1 MTDEHSTPTAAEA
14 EDLRER
20 LAAAREARDDA
31 EESVAE
37 TGEESVVAAADAYR
51 KATRLL
57 DRYEDSAVGS
67 GDFQAYVE
75 FQDKFLGLVEDLP
88 EDLPYRDAFEA
99 AADRLDRRRLRERDF
114 EGAREDLEPA
124 ASAVDSLD
132 RRREAREELSSAQ
145 RDAKLRRKDIDARL
159 EELERLL
166 ELGEADV
173 EAPVERLRDPV
184 EAYNDAVTEEFRT
197 YKREESAYEVVTT
210 IEATEWYSLVDYRTP
225 PRDLRE
231 FVRESPDADEP
242 IPQLLEFADYTGSK
256 LDHYAEDPAALQTA
270 VAVHR
275 TYLERLDAD
284 PLRVSFPPPPAETL
298 RRRADELIS
307 VLNRFADEE
316 TIARLREVRKLTQ
329 LEEYDRLRTAARAR
343 TELTDD
349 QLDRLR
355 SGAVET
361 DLRELR
367 EARENLTAELD
378 ED

>member
-1 MTDEHSTPTAAEA
+1 MTDETPT
-14 EDLRER
+14 
-20 LAAAREARDDA
+20 
-31 EESVAE
+31 
-37 TGEESVVAAADAYR
+37 
-51 KATRLL
+51 
-57 DRYEDSAVGS
+57 
-67 GDFQAYVE
+67 
-75 FQDKFLGLVEDLP
+75 
-88 EDLPYRDAFEA
+88 

-124 ASAVDSLD
+124 RSAVDHLD
-132 RRREAREELSSAQ
+132 RRREAREELAAAR
-145 RDAKLRRKDIDARL
+145 RDAKLRRKAVDTRL
-159 EELERLL
+159 DELERLL

-173 EAPVERLRDPV
+173 DAPVERLRDPV
-184 EAYNDAVTEEFRT
+184 EAYNDAVTEEFRA
-197 YKREESAYEVVTT
+197 YKRNESAYEVVTT
-210 IEATEWYSLVDYRTP
+210 IEATEWYSLVDYQTP

-242 IPQLLEFADYTGSK
+242 VPKLLEFADYTGSK

-298 RRRADELIS
+298 RRRADELVS
-307 VLNRFADEE
+307 VLDRFASEE
-316 TIARLREVRKLTQ
+316 TIARLREVRALTR
-329 LEEYDRLRTAARAR
+329 LDDYDRLRTAARAR

-349 QLDRLR
+349 ELDRLR
-355 SGAVET
+355 SGAVEA

-367 EARENLTAELD
+367 EARERLTAELD

>member
-1 MTDEHSTPTAAEA
+1 MTDEHPTAAETD
-14 EDLRER
+14 DLRAR
-20 LAAAREARDDA
+20 LTEAREARDAA
-31 EESVAE
+31 ESTVAE
-37 TGEESVVAAADAYR
+37 TGEESVIAAADAYR

-75 FQDKFLGLVEDLP
+75 FQDKFLGLVKDLP
-88 EDLPYRDAFEA
+88 EDLPHREAFEA
-99 AADRLDRRRLRERDF
+99 AAERLDRRRLRERDF

-124 ASAVDSLD
+124 AAAVESLD
-132 RRREAREELSSAQ
+132 RRREAREELSAAR
-145 RDAKLRRKDIDARL
+145 RDAKLRRKDIDARI
-159 EELERLL
+159 EELRRLT

-173 EAPVERLRDPV
+173 DAPVERLRDPV
-184 EAYNDAVTEEFRT
+184 ETYNDAVTDEFRA
-197 YKREESAYEVVTT
+197 YKRDASAYEVITT
-210 IEATEWYSLVDYRTP
+210 IEATEWYSLVDYQTP

-242 IPQLLEFADYTGSK
+242 VPKLLEFADYTGSK

-284 PLRVSFPPPPAETL
+284 PLRVSFPPPSAETL
-298 RRRADELIS
+298 RRRADELVS
-307 VLNRFADEE
+307 VLDRFADEE
-316 TIARLREVRKLTQ
+316 TIARLREVRALTR
-329 LEEYDRLRTAARAR
+329 LDDYDRLRTAARAR

-349 QLDRLR
+349 EVDRLR

-367 EARENLTAELD
+367 EAREKLTAELD

>member
-1 MTDEHSTPTAAEA
+1 MADEHPTAAETD
-14 EDLRER
+14 DLRGR
-20 LAAAREARDDA
+20 LTEAREARDAA
-31 EESVAE
+31 ESAVAE

-88 EDLPYRDAFEA
+88 EDLPHREAFEA
-99 AADRLDRRRLRERDF
+99 AAERLDRRRLRERDF
-114 EGAREDLEPA
+114 EGAREDLESA
-124 ASAVDSLD
+124 AAAVERLD
-132 RRREAREELSSAQ
+132 RRREAREELSAAR
-145 RDAKLRRKDIDARL
+145 RDAKLRRKDIDARI
-159 EELERLL
+159 EELRRLS

-173 EAPVERLRDPV
+173 DAPVERLRDPV
-184 EAYNDAVTEEFRT
+184 ETYNDAVTDEFRA
-197 YKREESAYEVVTT
+197 YKRNLSAYEVLTT
-210 IEATEWYSLVDYRTP
+210 IEATEWYPLVDYQTP
-225 PRDLRE
+225 PRDLRA

-242 IPQLLEFADYTGSK
+242 VPKLLEFADYTGSK

-275 TYLERLDAD
+275 TYLERLDAG
-284 PLRVSFPPPPAETL
+284 PLRVSFPPPSAETL
-298 RRRADELIS
+298 RRRADELVS
-307 VLNRFADEE
+307 VLDRFADEE
-316 TIARLREVRKLTQ
+316 TVARLREVRALTR
-329 LEEYDRLRTAARAR
+329 LDDYDRLRTAARAR

-349 QLDRLR
+349 ELDRLR

-367 EARENLTAELD
+367 EAREKLTAELA